1 MPSRKSK
8 EDTWKESELLDAI
21 QGQEKKKK
29 SSSKS
34 SKSGESSRHGTRD
47 DKEKHRRSEASG
59 SHRKDSDRKEKDRDR
74 EREKERVRERE
85 PVDGHEGSRQKP
97 KEDGKRSHKEEKEKS
112 SRRKD
117 EKLRTESED
126 GRSRTKERERSD
138 GKDKERRRDKE
149 DAREKEKRDADKKG
163 RREKDRDGSERKE
176 RKDREKDGDD
186 GKERRREKDGE
197 GSRSRHK
204 EDGESKRKHHK
215 SKRED
220 KEREDSRESSKHRSS
235 SSSKDGKSS
244 KDRKDRHKEKKEKR
258 KDESEVRYHENEP
271 REDMGRTER
280 SKERKSRDLPSVD
293 ENEPQESR
301 QNDRKTEKDNPT
313 AGHGPKFRKA
323 SIDKQNSYEEEIED
337 QSRRKASIAR
347 RKSSILNSDE
357 VNEEVIDDNAYDYG
371 DDDFED
377 YDDDDF
383 EEDDGDE
390 DEGGDELNFT
400 NEELEGVD
408 EIRKAMR
415 EENQLAESHNSSR
428 SSSRPSTRD
437 GVQGRLGTSSS
448 TSVAKTQPRGKINFI
463 AAKQKQI
470 SDKVASKTRRRGK
483 ELSKLIE
490 LDVVAMDLFELQP
503 LNIYEVYMKSFGRTN
518 TEQVAVQ
525 TNEDCL
531 EQETQTEEIEAEAK
545 WCQFS
550 NEVQSFGGENENSSK
565 ANTTQSSTMSH
576 DTKRLNKFLS
586 KATQLCMTLLN
597 EMADNEDKISDRYE
611 QSEMKFSERFLKLD
625 LKSQLTNGRQFV
637 NTHTSNAN
645 LFLTAHGKSSLE
657 NSTISPDGV
666 ICVWKLNNST
676 EPQMYLSCGS
686 TPKCC
691 CFSPRKPSFAFA
703 GMEDGSVSVWDL
715 REPSSLH
722 NRKKLGEK
730 EIVLRSETFSTASVY
745 GDDSH
750 SSSVVS
756 IEAIA
761 PPEESS
767 ASDGNSSDS
776 IAAETGGTLQLASLE
791 ENGTINIWVV
801 IEMFSPDPGGSQQD
815 LGLLPGGKV
824 KLVKSG
830 SITLQ
835 LPRRLIDPSQKIAFI
850 GTVLHV
856 EPNHGKSL
864 YIGTEQGVVLHSS
877 RFGDKVTPKAFYISD
892 KDTPRMVS
900 CIDHAY
906 WKMPYMLIGC
916 TDGSIALLNTEK
928 EYPITT
934 WETFGQGAGILR
946 VKWLH
951 NKPSV
956 FCTLDKNSVFCVW
969 DLLKSDAS
977 PIFKETLRKSSKA
990 KSLDFSLLGDSSDKK
1005 QQVVVFFDDNTAE
1018 IHKLAKSLCG
1028 NSNSDTNEILSRFE
1042 DIS

>member
-1 MPSRKSK
+1 MAAAFHTTKSK

-357 VNEEVIDDNAYDYG
+357 
-371 DDDFED
+371 
-377 YDDDDF
+377 
-383 EEDDGDE
+383 
-390 DEGGDELNFT
+390 
-400 NEELEGVD
+400 
-408 EIRKAMR
+408 
-415 EENQLAESHNSSR
+415 
-428 SSSRPSTRD
+428 PSTRD

-767 ASDGNSSDS
+767 SASDGNSSDS

-892 KDTPRMVS
+892 K
-900 CIDHAY
+900 
-906 WKMPYMLIGC
+906 
-916 TDGSIALLNTEK
+916 